1 MYIFKK
7 VVAESTFTHSG
18 NIITGVSYIKRG
30 SLIVISVFERL
41 LCLDVRKMM
50 LSLKSHPVV
59 RPLYNGGRIVL
70 QGAHHHLLS
79 MLVNTHILIS
89 TK

>member
-1 MYIFKK
+1 MGIL
-7 VVAESTFTHSG
+7 AEITFTHSG

-30 SLIVISVFERL
+30 SVIIISVFERL
-41 LCLDVRKMM
+41 LCLHVRKMM
-50 LSLKSHPVV
+50 LSPKSQPVV

-79 MLVNTHILIS
+79 MLVNTLILIS

>member
-1 MYIFKK
+1 MGIL
-7 VVAESTFTHSG
+7 AEITFTHNG

-50 LSLKSHPVV
+50 LSPISQPVV
-59 RPLYNGGRIVL
+59 RPLYNGGRNVL

>member
-1 MYIFKK
+1 MGIL
-7 VVAESTFTHSG
+7 AESTFTHNG

-30 SLIVISVFERL
+30 SVIIISVFERL

-50 LSLKSHPVV
+50 LSPKSQPVV

-79 MLVNTHILIS
+79 MLVNTLILIS

>member
-1 MYIFKK
+1 MGIL
-7 VVAESTFTHSG
+7 AEITFTHNG

-50 LSLKSHPVV
+50 LSPNSQPVE
-59 RPLYNGGRIVL
+59 RPLYNGGRNVL
-70 QGAHHHLLS
+70 QGAHHQLLS
-79 MLVNTHILIS
+79 MLVNTNILIS